1 MIPELETEWPVD
13 ECEQVTACPTCNGTE
28 RRLLHHRL
36 RDHLF
41 SAQGVWNLHACST
54 CGSAYLD
61 PRPTPQSIGRAYSS
75 YYTHANSNAT
85 GLLRQLSRRARNGY
99 INRYWNAELKP
110 ASAALGAIVAC
121 IPAMKAKVDHEL
133 MRGFKHSPTHQLL
146 LDVGCGSGQFLFLI
160 KHAGWQVKGIDFDP
174 QAVVAARQLGLDVDL
189 GGLDILSGQ
198 QDAFDAITLSH
209 VIEHVYD
216 PADALKQCFR
226 LLRSGGTLWIET
238 PNLESTG
245 HSLYGRNWRGLEPPR
260 HLVLFTWLSLK
271 SLLEQAGFI
280 GIEPA
285 PWRPEFKPLAIASRQ
300 IAASDTQGA
309 PNHYATDVAVETR
322 HAEAKARKLPESRE
336 FITFTARKP

>member
-1 MIPELETEWPVD
+1 MINQRETEWPAE
-13 ECEQVTACPTCNGTE
+13 ECEPVSACPTCNGTE
-28 RRLLHHRL
+28 RKLLHNRL

-41 SAQGVWNLHACST
+41 SAQGNWNLHACRA

-75 YYTHANSNAT
+75 YYTHTINDST
-85 GLLRQLSRRARNGY
+85 GLLKQVSRRARNGY
-99 INRYWNAELKP
+99 INRHWNSELKP
-110 ASAALGAIVAC
+110 ASAALGAVVAC

-133 MRGFKHSPTHQLL
+133 MRSFKHSPKRQHL

-174 QAVVAARQLGLDVDL
+174 QAVAAARQLGLDVDL

-209 VIEHVYD
+209 VIEHVYN
-216 PADALKQCFR
+216 PADTLKQCFR

-245 HSLYGRNWRGLEPPR
+245 HGLYGRNWRGLEPPR
-260 HLVLFTWLSLK
+260 HLVLFTWISLK

-280 GIEPA
+280 AIEPA
-285 PWRPEFKPLAIASRQ
+285 PWRPEFKPLAIASRK
-300 IAASDTQGA
+300 IAASDTQGVLNPYTA
-309 PNHYATDVAVETR
+309 DVAVETR